1 MATIL
6 DRGYVWKKG
15 SALVPSFTAFAVI
28 RLLEEHFAALIDYDF
43 TANME
48 TVLALVASGDVH
60 RVRQP
65 EAFWRGGT
73 SVNGAFPGVKAL
85 TEDLG
90 SIDARGNATFAIK
103 GSDAHLRVG
112 RYGARLPY
120 LSPSA
125 YHRLSHVRLTCKRKP
140 IGLIF

>member
-1 MATIL
+1 MSTIL

-48 TVLALVASGDVH
+48 NVLDLVASGEVD
-60 RVRQP
+60 RVQQL

-73 SVNGAFPGVKAL
+73 SVSGDCPGVKAR
-85 TEDLG
+85 T
-90 SIDARGNATFAIK
+90 
-103 GSDAHLRVG
+103 
-112 RYGARLPY
+112 
-120 LSPSA
+120 
-125 YHRLSHVRLTCKRKP
+125 
-140 IGLIF
+140 